1 MNQLARS
8 EQLLNEAA
16 RLLAD
21 LGRSESERSFLV
33 TGCAGGEGATTL
45 ALALGRAASRAG
57 ENGAL
62 LVDADFADPALSRL
76 ADAAGKDGLRQL
88 AKAPA
93 SYAGSVVSMAGGL
106 KLLPA
111 GRPGGAGMAEL
122 VSSGALATLLA
133 AALGSYRFVF
143 WDSHALGASA
153 DTGALLTAVPGVL
166 LLTESDVTRMDHLT
180 SRLNEI
186 ANAGARPLAVLRNRA
201 GRRLFGAEA

>member
-21 LGRSESERSFLV
+21 LGRTDSERSFLV

-45 ALALGRAASRAG
+45 ALALARAANRIG
-57 ENGAL
+57 EGGAL
-62 LVDADFADPALSRL
+62 LIDADFVDPALSRL

-88 AKAPA
+88 VKAPA

-106 KLLPA
+106 KVLPA
-111 GRPGGAGMAEL
+111 GRDGAGMAEL
-122 VSSGALATLLA
+122 VRSGALATLLA
-133 AALGSYRFVF
+133 AVLEHYRFVF
-143 WDSHALGASA
+143 WDSHALGMSP
-153 DTGALLTAVPGVL
+153 DTGALLAVVPGVL

-186 ANAGARPLAVLRNRA
+186 ANAGARPMAVLRNRA